1 MTSKYKHDSNTGETG
16 ELKKNME
23 QNTRMSSLPVDL
35 PTSIP
40 GTFFSFSICWT
51 ALSSIS
57 EGEKIP
63 GIEVGRRAT
72 LALIK
77 LWNSRSQGWREE
89 RGRKC
94 YVILLVLNSLKWFL
108 HLR

>member
-1 MTSKYKHDSNTGETG
+1 
-16 ELKKNME
+16 ME
-23 QNTRMSSLPVDL
+23 QNRPMSSLPVDL
-35 PTSIP
+35 LTSIP
-40 GTFFSFSICWT
+40 GI
-51 ALSSIS
+51 SSIS

-89 RGRKC
+89 RGQKC